1 MKTIEAK
8 ELIKSLVERVDKV
21 GERDFLDKKINDKTL
36 IADIFKTY
44 KQIFNKYWKESCA
57 SCYFDCYAYLYGLLK
72 NDKDLVFIE
81 NKLYDIRPG
90 ALLMGFPKG
99 GSEKNCTNNNITNEL
114 AEWHL
119 KNNPGVEK
127 YFTRMPADW
136 RERCQRAVE
145 VVETPEVP
153 EVKKEAVTF
162 DIKGKSY
169 KEYKAIA
176 RQMQK
181 DGLIPKTI
189 IIDHTKQ
196 VDLIKLINENS
207 RD

>member
-21 GERDFLDKKINDKTL
+21 GERDFLDKKINDQTL

-44 KQIFNKYWKESCA
+44 KQIFNKQWKESCA
-57 SCYFDCYAYLYGLLK
+57 SCYFDCYAYLFGLLK

-81 NKLYDIRPG
+81 NKLYDLRPG
-90 ALLMGFPKG
+90 VLLQGYPKG
-99 GSEKNCTNNNITNEL
+99 GSDKNCTNNNITNEL

-127 YFTRMPADW
+127 YFTRMPEDW
-136 RERCQRAVE
+136 QERCQRSVE
-145 VVETPEVP
+145 ETTPEIP
-153 EVKKEAVTF
+153 EKKVSNKI

-181 DGLIPKTI
+181 DGKISKDV

-196 VDLIKLINENS
+196 VDLIKLINENN